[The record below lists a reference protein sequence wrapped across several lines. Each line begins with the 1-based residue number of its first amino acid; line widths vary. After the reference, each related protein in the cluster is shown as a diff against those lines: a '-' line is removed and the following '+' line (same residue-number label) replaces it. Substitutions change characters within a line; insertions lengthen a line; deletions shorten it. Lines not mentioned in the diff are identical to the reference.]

1 MMCTNPG
8 MALLNMGSPAS
19 AGETRAFLYRLFSD
33 PDIFKFPG
41 GSLFRP
47 LFAGLV
53 AGLRAPRVRNRYRV
67 LGGTSPLLEITRQ
80 QAWALEKYLSDR
92 GLGVPVEVCMRY
104 SHPFAEEAVRRLVAR
119 GADGIVAVPLYPQF
133 SQTTTGSSLR
143 ALREAVEEICP
154 QLSYH
159 EIPHWH
165 EESEYQAAMARR
177 ILSCR
182 NRVRGREDVGL
193 LFLAHSIPERFVR
206 EGDPY
211 IRQVRATVDGVMY
224 ELGKLTEEPLPRF
237 LGYQGQVGPVSWVG
251 PAVAEVLK
259 TMMVEGISKAVV
271 VPISFVSDHMET
283 LFEIDLQYRRLAFE
297 VGMECFERVESLNQ
311 GEDFIAGLGDL
322 IVRKCLRA
330 GFLAPGPW
338 SQ

>member
-1 MMCTNPG
+1 MMCSKPG
-8 MALLNMGSPAS
+8 MALLNMGSPAC
-19 AGETRAFLYRLFSD
+19 AGETRTFLYRLFSD
-33 PDIFKFPG
+33 PDIFRFPG
-41 GSLFRP
+41 GRLFRP

-53 AGLRAPRVRNRYRV
+53 SGLRAPRVRKRYRV

-80 QAWALEKYLSDR
+80 QAGALEKYLMAR

-104 SHPFAEEAVRRLVAR
+104 SHPMAEEAVRRLVAR

-133 SQTTTGSSLR
+133 SKTTSGSSLQ
-143 ALREAVEEICP
+143 ALRKAVEEICP
-154 QLSYH
+154 QLSYQ
-159 EIPHWH
+159 EIAHWY
-165 EESEYQAAMARR
+165 EDPKYQAAMARR

-182 NRVRGREDVGL
+182 NRVGGRGDVGL
-193 LFLAHSIPERFVR
+193 LFLAHSIPTRFVK

-211 IRQVRATVDGVMY
+211 ISQVRATVDGVMN
-224 ELGKLTEEPLPRF
+224 ELEKLTVERLPRF

-251 PAVAEVLK
+251 PAVAEVLT
-259 TMMVEGISKAVV
+259 TMMVKGISKAVV

-297 VGMECFERVESLNQ
+297 VGMECFERVESLNH

-322 IVRKCLRA
+322 IVRRGLRA